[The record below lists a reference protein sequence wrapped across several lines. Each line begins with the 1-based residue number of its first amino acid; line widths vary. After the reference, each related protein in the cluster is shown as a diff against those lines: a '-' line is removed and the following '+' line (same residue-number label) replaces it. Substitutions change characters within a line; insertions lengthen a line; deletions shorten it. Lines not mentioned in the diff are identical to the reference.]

1 MDTGIYTAEGN
12 VAGARAAQ
20 LTKEREKMKAEYDA
34 LKSSIKKANE
44 KVSTSINDKFS
55 SGNTASLLQPEEA
68 PEVVGLQ
75 SIEEYEAGLLRQRL
89 RKDNLVS
96 RDEKLQKKLAQEKKL
111 FREVERKQKSAV
123 LSFNDNSDDD
133 SDEDREVFQLKKKAK
148 GNGEGDVKRISKD
161 PNVETSFLPDRERE
175 LNLQKEKERLR
186 AEWLAQQEIVKN
198 EILEV
203 VYSYW
208 DGSGHRRAIK
218 LKKGSTIGEFLTKVR
233 DQLSSEFKEVANSNS
248 EDFIYVKE
256 DLIIPH
262 SFSFYDLIITKAR
275 GKSGPL
281 FHFDV
286 HDDVRLMGDARV
298 EKDESHPGKVVDR
311 RWYDKNKHIFPASR
325 WEIFDPTIK
334 REDGYSI
341 HDSKKNH

>member
-12 VAGARAAQ
+12 VAGPRAAK

-44 KVSTSINDKFS
+44 KVSTSISDKFS

-89 RKDNLVS
+89 RKEQVVT
-96 RDEKLQKKLAQEKKL
+96 RDEMLQKKLAMEKRVS
-111 FREVERKQKSAV
+111 REIKRKEKSAV
-123 LSFNDNSDDD
+123 LSFNDDSGDD
-133 SDEDREVFQLKKKAK
+133 SDGGAEVFQIKKKAK
-148 GNGEGDVKRISKD
+148 GNNITKD

-186 AEWLAQQEIVKN
+186 SEWLAQQEIVKD

-218 LKKGSTIGEFLTKVR
+218 LRKGSTIGEFLTKVR
-233 DQLSSEFKEVANSNS
+233 DQLSSEFREVAASNS

-286 HDDVRLMGDARV
+286 HDDVRLLGDARV

-325 WEIFDPTIK
+325 WEIFDPTVK
-334 REDGYSI
+334 RDDSYSI
-341 HDSKKNH
+341 HDTKKKGGA